1 MRSSFLEFWTIVRPY
16 WSSPER
22 RFSGLLLASVIALN
36 LGAVYIMVLINEWN
50 ALFYNALQN
59 YDLSAFT
66 YQIGRFGVL
75 AAIYIVAAVYRVYLR
90 QMLQIRW
97 RNWLTERYVARWLR
111 NDAYYHLQLGDNRAA
126 DNPDQRIAEDVNGFV
141 SQTLI
146 LGLGLLESIVTL
158 GSFSIILWDLSGSL
172 SIGGFNIPGYMLWA
186 AILYAILGSWLT
198 HVIGRPLVSLNYQ
211 QQQFEAN
218 LRFALVRVRENA
230 EQIALYR
237 GEEAE
242 KGGIGAA
249 FSDVVSNWWGI
260 MRRQKLL
267 TWFSSGYSQ
276 IAIIFPFVVAA
287 PRYFDRAIQLGGLMQ
302 VAQAFDQ
309 VQTALS
315 WFVTNYT
322 SFAEWRATLSRL
334 SGFETALAENG
345 GRGGEGF
352 AIESPSARAITV
364 SHLNIYL
371 PDGRALLKN
380 LSLTLPPA
388 ARVLIS
394 GPSGSGKSTFLRTLC
409 GVWPYC
415 EGRLV
420 VPVGQRLLFCPQK
433 PYLPL
438 GSLREAVQYP
448 EIGGA
453 YSDADIKDA
462 LSLCGLEELRRRLDD
477 SENWAM
483 KLSPGEQQRLAFA
496 RALLIRPQWLF
507 FDEATSALDEESE
520 LRLYGLVGAMSQ
532 CAVISVAH
540 RKTLSAFHDRSIVF
554 TKAVA
559 SQRQDQPVAFVT
571 GLASEGQIAAGE

>member
-1 MRSSFLEFWTIVRPY
+1 
-16 WSSPER
+16 
-22 RFSGLLLASVIALN
+22 
-36 LGAVYIMVLINEWN
+36 
-50 ALFYNALQN
+50 
-59 YDLSAFT
+59 
-66 YQIGRFGVL
+66 
-75 AAIYIVAAVYRVYLR
+75 
-90 QMLQIRW
+90 
-97 RNWLTERYVARWLR
+97 
-111 NDAYYHLQLGDNRAA
+111 
-126 DNPDQRIAEDVNGFV
+126 
-141 SQTLI
+141 
-146 LGLGLLESIVTL
+146 
-158 GSFSIILWDLSGSL
+158 
-172 SIGGFNIPGYMLWA
+172 MLWA

-218 LRFALVRVRENA
+218 LRFSLVRVRENA

-237 GEEAE
+237 GEDAE
-242 KGGIGAA
+242 KGGIGTA
-249 FSDVVSNWWGI
+249 FSDVISNWWGI

-267 TWFSSGYSQ
+267 TWFSSGYGQ

-302 VAQAFDQ
+302 VSQAFDQ

-334 SGFETALAENG
+334 NGFETALAENG
-345 GRGGEGF
+345 ERSREVF

-364 SHLNIYL
+364 SDLNIYL

-380 LSLTLPPA
+380 LSLTLPPS
-388 ARVLIS
+388 ARLLIS

-415 EGRLV
+415 EGRIV
-420 VPVGQRLLFCPQK
+420 MPAGQRLLFCPQK

-462 LSLCGLEELRRRLDD
+462 LCLCGLEELRRRLDD

-496 RALLIRPQWLF
+496 RALLIRPRWLF

-520 LRLYGLVGAMSQ
+520 LRLYGLVAGMSE

-554 TKAVA
+554 TKAFA
-559 SQRQDQPVAFVT
+559 SKRQDQPIAFVT
-571 GLASEGQIAAGE
+571 GVASKVQTAAGE